1 MATTKIWPVKGR
13 IDHLVNY
20 VIDPEKTEHMLYATG
35 VNCTPGSAVA
45 EMVATKRL
53 YGKEGGI
60 VGFHGYQSFAPG
72 EATPEVA
79 HEIGCRMA
87 QELWGD
93 RFQIVV
99 TTHLDKGH
107 IHNHIAINSVGFADG
122 GRFHCDAREYRRM
135 RARSDRL
142 CAEHGLSVIRDPK
155 PGKAQQYAEWKAE
168 RDGQPTWRSIVK
180 ADVDEAIAK
189 ATTDRQF
196 YQNLR
201 NIGYEVKRGKDI
213 SVRPPGKERFVR
225 LARNFGDEYTYEGIA
240 ARILARKPPQRP
252 IPEPRTTGPRPKKAP
267 PLPKGS
273 VAKLYR
279 HYLYLFGF
287 YDHGKSPDKRMHFLL
302 AEDLRALDEIV
313 AESKL
318 LDEHGIGTDSE
329 LLAHMESLE
338 SDIKALLIER
348 KALRARMRKEQP
360 QEAGRAPNSRIEQIN
375 AQLKRLRREV
385 RHCENIA
392 KRSGVLEAKVAEME
406 RQLAERKKEKEA
418 KQHGR
423 IGTGGRADSPHDA
436 RR

>member
-1 MATTKIWPVKGR
+1 MATTKIWSVEGR

-20 VIDPEKTEHMLYATG
+20 VLNPEKTEHMLYAAG
-35 VNCTPGSAVA
+35 VNCTPASAVA
-45 EMVATKRL
+45 EMNATKRL

-72 EATPEVA
+72 EVAPEVA
-79 HEIGCRMA
+79 HEIGCQMA

-107 IHNHIAINSVGFADG
+107 IHNHFAINSVSFADG
-122 GRFHCDAREYRRM
+122 GRFHCDAKLYRSM
-135 RARSDRL
+135 RQLSDKL
-142 CAEHGLSVIRDPK
+142 CAEHGLSVIRNPK
-155 PGKAQQYAEWKAE
+155 PGKAQQYAEWKAQ

-189 ATTDRQF
+189 ATTDKQF

-240 ARILARKPPQRP
+240 ERILARKPPQRP
-252 IPEPRTTGPRPKKAP
+252 IPEPRASGPHPKKAP

-287 YDHGKSPDKRMHFLL
+287 YKRDPSPDKRMHFLL
-302 AEDLRALDEIV
+302 AEDLRALDDIV

-318 LDEHGIGTDSE
+318 LDERGISTDGK

-338 SDIKALLIER
+338 ADIKDLCVER
-348 KALRARMRKEQP
+348 KAIRARIRKEQP
-360 QEAGRAPNSRIEQIN
+360 PDAGRANPRIEQIN

-392 KRSGVLEAKVAEME
+392 KRSGVLEAKIAEME
-406 RQLAERKKEKEA
+406 RQIAEWKKEKEA
-418 KQHGR
+418 KQDGR
-423 IGTGGRADSPHDA
+423 IGTGGRADRAHDP
-436 RR
+436 RG

>member
-1 MATTKIWPVKGR
+1 MATTKIWPVEGR

-20 VIDPEKTEHMLYATG
+20 VLNPEKTEHMLYATG

-45 EMVATKRL
+45 EMNATKRL
-53 YGKEGGI
+53 FGKEGGI

-72 EATPEVA
+72 EVAPEVA

-87 QELWGD
+87 QELWGE

-142 CAEHGLSVIRDPK
+142 CAERGLSVIRDPK
-155 PGKAQQYAEWKAE
+155 PGKAQQYAEWKAQ

-189 ATTDRQF
+189 ATTERQF
-196 YQNLR
+196 YGNLR

-240 ARILARKPPQRP
+240 ERILARKPPQRP
-252 IPEPRTTGPRPKKAP
+252 IPEPRANGPHPKKAP
-267 PLPKGS
+267 PRPKGS

-287 YDHGKSPDKRMHFLL
+287 YERDSSPDKRMHFLL
-302 AEDLRALDEIV
+302 AEDLRALDDIV

-318 LDEHGIGTDSE
+318 LDERGISTDGE
-329 LLAHMESLE
+329 LLSHMESLE
-338 SDIKALLIER
+338 ADIKDLCVER
-348 KALRARMRKEQP
+348 KAIRARIRKEQP
-360 QEAGRAPNSRIEQIN
+360 PEAGRANPRIEQIN

-392 KRSGVLEAKVAEME
+392 VRSGVLEAKIAEME
-406 RQLAERKKEKEA
+406 RQIAEWKKKEEA
-418 KQHGR
+418 KQDGR
-423 IGTGGRADSPHDA
+423 IGAGGRADRAHDP
-436 RR
+436 RG